1 VRVRLLGP
9 VDVIVAGTPKAVSGL
24 RRRAVLATLALQP
37 GHIVTTDRLID
48 IVWGDDPPATAVNTL
63 QRHIS
68 YLRAVFG
75 ARSAIVAR
83 SPGYLLDT
91 GVSGETP
98 ECTGEAT
105 DVEVVRR
112 LLRQSGQADPAER
125 VSMLRAAAA
134 LWRGPAL
141 ADVTGVPWLDQQ
153 AAQLAELRLDV
164 VRALVDARLAIGEH
178 AQILEELVA
187 LAREQPLDERIHA
200 QLMLAQYRAGR
211 QADALAT
218 FRRLRQTLDEEL
230 GVEPGQPVRKLQAA
244 ILRQDASIDALP
256 SAAGTTAVQVMRAAP
271 IPAQLPAAVSAF
283 IGRTAELSALD
294 SLLPATEADG
304 PAGRAVGPA
313 AMAIAAVSGTAGVG
327 KTALTLRWAN
337 RVAGRFPDGQL
348 YVNLRGFDP
357 GGPATDPA
365 EVLHGFLVAFG
376 VPAARVPPGR
386 DDRTGLFRSV
396 LAGKRVL
403 VVLDNARDVDQV
415 RPLLP
420 GSPGCLV
427 VVTSRNQL
435 TSLVVTGGARPLVLD
450 LPSPDEA
457 RDLFAHR
464 IDGHRLAADPGAV
477 DEIVERCARLPLA
490 LAIAA
495 ARAAVQPGLPLTA
508 LAGQLRD
515 SADRLATLRG
525 GDRATDLC
533 AVFSWSYR
541 RLSAEAARL
550 FRLLGLH
557 PGPDIGSAAAASLL
571 GVPTARARQL
581 LAELT
586 AANLLSEHRPGRYA
600 CHDLLRAY
608 AAERAAATGPAAHN
622 RAALSRV
629 LDYYLHTGYAA
640 TLALHPPFS
649 QIELPPCPPDVR
661 PTPIGGRAEATAW
674 FTAELSVLLAA
685 VSHAAGSG
693 FEAVACRLAWTMT
706 RFLDCSGHWSDW
718 LAVHWIALD
727 AATRIEDLAAQEH
740 AHRDLGRAF
749 SRQGRQDE
757 ATRHLRQ
764 ALALSD
770 AVGDQT
776 GRAHTHLN
784 LGQAAERQGRL
795 RAALDHSQQALA
807 LFQRSGHL
815 AGEAYALNVVG
826 WQLSLLGDHH
836 RALASCEQ
844 AVHMLR
850 QVGDM
855 QGEADAWDSL
865 GYANHQLGRHRQAIS
880 CYENAVRLFQQHGD
894 QYAWAATLRNIGDTN
909 LALGDPIA
917 ARTAWRRALTV
928 LAALG
933 HPDADEVRANLTRLV
948 DEGPHT
954 LSPTG

>member
-9 VDVIVAGTPKAVSGL
+9 VDVIVAGTPTAVSGL
-24 RRRAVLATLALQP
+24 RRRAILATLALQP
-37 GHIVTTDRLID
+37 GHVVSTDRLID

-75 ARSAIVAR
+75 ARAAIMAR
-83 SPGYLLDT
+83 APGYLLDT
-91 GVSGETP
+91 GVSHKTP
-98 ECTGEAT
+98 EGTGEAT
-105 DVEVVRR
+105 DVEAVRR
-112 LLRQSGQADPAER
+112 LLHQSRQADPAER
-125 VSMLRAAAA
+125 VSLLRTAAA

-141 ADVTGVPWLDQQ
+141 ADVTGLPWLDQQ
-153 AAQLAELRLDV
+153 AEQLAQLQLDV

-178 AQILEELVA
+178 GQLLQELTA
-187 LAREQPLDERIHA
+187 LAQEEPLNERIHA

-218 FRRLRQTLDEEL
+218 FHRLRQTLDEEL

-244 ILRQDASIDALP
+244 ILRQDVSIESPP
-256 SAAGTTAVQVMRAAP
+256 STAAEREVRSAP

-283 IGRTAELSALD
+283 VGRTAELSALD
-294 SLLPATEADG
+294 SLLPV
-304 PAGRAVGPA
+304 AGTDLPA

-327 KTALTLRWAN
+327 KTALALRWAN
-337 RVAGRFPDGQL
+337 RVADRFPDGHL

-357 GGPATDPA
+357 GGPPTDPA
-365 EVLHGFLVAFG
+365 EALYGFLLAFG
-376 VPAARVPPGR
+376 VPATQIPPGR
-386 DDRTGLFRSV
+386 DARTGFFRST

-403 VVLDNARDVDQV
+403 VVLDNARDVEQV

-427 VVTSRNQL
+427 VVTSRDQL
-435 TSLVVTGGARPLVLD
+435 TPLIVTEGARPLVLD
-450 LPSPDEA
+450 LPSREEA
-457 RDLFAHR
+457 RDLFADR
-464 IDGHRLAADPGAV
+464 IEGHRLAAEPDAV
-477 DEIVERCARLPLA
+477 NEIIDRCARLPLA

-495 ARAAVQPGLPLTA
+495 ARAAIQPGLPLTA

-525 GDRATDLC
+525 GDRSTDLC

-541 RLSAEAARL
+541 RLSGEAARL

-571 GVPTARARQL
+571 GVEPARVRQR

-600 CHDLLRAY
+600 FHDLLRAY
-608 AAERAAATGPAAHN
+608 AAERAAATGPAADH
-622 RAALSRV
+622 RAALGRV
-629 LDYYLHTGYAA
+629 LDYYVHTAYAA
-640 TLALHPPFS
+640 ALALHPPFS
-649 QIELPPCPPDVR
+649 QITLPPCPPDVR
-661 PTPIGGRAEATAW
+661 PTSIDGRAEATAW
-674 FTAELSVLLAA
+674 FTAELTVLLAA

-706 RFLDCSGHWSDW
+706 RFLDGSGHWSEW
-718 LAVHWIALD
+718 LEVHRIALD
-727 AATRIEDLAAQEH
+727 AAVRTDDLAAQEH
-740 AHRDLGRAF
+740 ACRDLGRAF
-749 SRQGRQDE
+749 SRMGRQEE
-757 ATRHLRQ
+757 ALQYLRR

-770 AVGDQT
+770 AVGDQA

-784 LGQAAERQGRL
+784 LGQAAEREGRL
-795 RAALDHSQQALA
+795 HAALDHSRQALA
-807 LFQRSGHL
+807 LFQWSGHL
-815 AGEAYALNVVG
+815 AGQAYALNVVG
-826 WQLSLLGDHH
+826 WQQSLIGDHH
-836 RALASCEQ
+836 QALASCTR
-844 AVHMLR
+844 AVRLLR

-865 GYANHQLGRHRQAIS
+865 GYANHQLGRYRQAIS
-880 CYENAVRLFQQHGD
+880 CYEKAVRLFQQHGD
-894 QYAWAATLRNIGDTN
+894 RYAGAITLRRIGDTY
-909 LALGDPIA
+909 LALGDVMA
-917 ARTAWRRALTV
+917 ARTEWRRALTI
-928 LAALG
+928 LDALG
-933 HPDADEVRANLTRLV
+933 HPDADEVRANL
-948 DEGPHT
+948 DGPIGKGPQT

>member
-9 VDVIVAGTPKAVSGL
+9 VDVIVAGRPKAVSGV

-37 GHIVTTDRLID
+37 GHIVSTDRLID
-48 IVWGDDPPATAVNTL
+48 IVWDDDPPATAVNTL

-83 SPGYLLDT
+83 SPGYLLDG
-91 GVSGETP
+91 GVLYEAP
-98 ECTGEAT
+98 ERAGEAT
-105 DVEVVRR
+105 DVAVVRR
-112 LLRQSGQADPAER
+112 LLRQSRQADPAEQ
-125 VSMLRAAAA
+125 VTMLRAATA

-141 ADVTGVPWLDQQ
+141 ADVTGLPWLDQQ

-164 VRALVDARLAIGEH
+164 VRALLDARLAIGEH
-178 AQILEELVA
+178 AQLLEELAA
-187 LAREQPLDERIHA
+187 LAPEQPLDERIHA

-230 GVEPGQPVRKLQAA
+230 GVEPGQPVRELQAA

-256 SAAGTTAVQVMRAAP
+256 SGAGTPSAAGTTAVQAMRAAP
-271 IPAQLPAAVSAF
+271 IPAQLPAALPAF
-283 IGRTAELSALD
+283 VGRTAELSALD
-294 SLLPATEADG
+294 SLLPVNETDH
-304 PAGRAVGPA
+304 PA

-327 KTALTLRWAN
+327 KTALVLRWAN
-337 RVAGRFPDGQL
+337 RVASRFCDGQL
-348 YVNLRGFDP
+348 YANLRGFDP
-357 GGPATDPA
+357 GGRAIDPA
-365 EVLHGFLVAFG
+365 DALHGFLLAFG
-376 VPAARVPPGR
+376 VPAARIPPGR
-386 DDRTGLFRSV
+386 DARTGLFRST
-396 LAGKRVL
+396 LAGKAVL

-427 VVTSRNQL
+427 VVTSRDQL
-435 TSLVVTGGARPLVLD
+435 TPLIVTEGARPLVLD
-450 LPSPDEA
+450 LPSRDEA

-464 IDGHRLAADPGAV
+464 LEGHRLAAEPDAV
-477 DEIVERCARLPLA
+477 DEIIDRCARLPLA

-495 ARAAVQPGLPLTA
+495 ARAAIQSGLALTT

-515 SADRLATLRG
+515 SADRLVTLRG

-541 RLSAEAARL
+541 RLSAEAARM

-571 GVPTARARQL
+571 GVEPARAGRL
-581 LAELT
+581 LTELT

-600 CHDLLRAY
+600 FHDLLRAY
-608 AAERAAATGPAAHN
+608 AAERAAATGSVADN
-622 RAALSRV
+622 RAALGRV
-629 LDYYLHTGYAA
+629 FDHYVYTAHAA

-661 PTPIGGRAEATAW
+661 PTPIDGRAEAMAW
-674 FTAELSVLLAA
+674 FTAELTVLLAA

-693 FEAVACRLAWTMT
+693 FEVVACRLAWTMT
-706 RFLDCSGHWSDW
+706 RFLDGSGHWSEW
-718 LAVHWIALD
+718 LAVHRTAL
-727 AATRIEDLAAQEH
+727 AAAVRIDDLAAQEH
-740 AHRDLGRAF
+740 ACRDLGRAF
-749 SRQGRQDE
+749 SRMGRQEE
-757 ATRHLRQ
+757 AVQHLRR
-764 ALALSD
+764 ALALCD

-795 RAALDHSQQALA
+795 HAALDHSQQALD

-815 AGEAYALNVVG
+815 AGQAYTLNVVG
-826 WQLSLLGDHH
+826 WQQSLIGDHH
-836 RALASCEQ
+836 RGLACCKR
-844 AVHMLR
+844 AVRMLR
-850 QVGDM
+850 QVGDV

-865 GYANHQLGRHRQAIS
+865 GYANHQLGWYRQAIA
-880 CYENAVRLFQQHGD
+880 CYEKAVRLFHQHGD
-894 QYAWAATLRNIGDTN
+894 RYAGAATLRHIGDTYT
-909 LALGDPIA
+909 ALGDPVA
-917 ARTAWRRALTV
+917 ARTAWLRALAI
-928 LAALG
+928 LDALG
-933 HPDADEVRANLTRLV
+933 HPEADEVRANLARMV
-948 DEGPHT
+948 GEGPHT

>member
-91 GVSGETP
+91 GVSRETP

-153 AAQLAELRLDV
+153 AAQLAELQLDV

-178 AQILEELVA
+178 AQILEELAA

-230 GVEPGQPVRKLQAA
+230 GVEPGQPVRELQAA

-256 SAAGTTAVQVMRAAP
+256 SAVGTTAAQVMRAGP
-271 IPAQLPAAVSAF
+271 TPAQLPAAVSAF
-283 IGRTAELSALD
+283 IGRAAELSALD
-294 SLLPATEADG
+294 ALLPINGTDH
-304 PAGRAVGPA
+304 PA
-313 AMAIAAVSGTAGVG
+313 AMALAAVSGTAGVG
-327 KTALTLRWAN
+327 KTALVLRWAN
-337 RVAGRFPDGQL
+337 RIAGRFPDGQL

-357 GGPATDPA
+357 GGPATDPTEA
-365 EVLHGFLVAFG
+365 LDGFLVAFG
-376 VPAARVPPGR
+376 VPAAQIPPGR
-386 DDRTGLFRSV
+386 EARTGLFRSV

-403 VVLDNARDVDQV
+403 VILDNARDVEQV

-435 TSLVVTGGARPLVLD
+435 TPLIVAEGAHPVVLD
-450 LPSPDEA
+450 LPGQDEA
-457 RDLFAHR
+457 RELFAHR
-464 IDGHRLAADPGAV
+464 LDGHRLAAEPDAV
-477 DEIVERCARLPLA
+477 DDIIDRCARLPLA

-495 ARAAVQPGLPLTA
+495 ARAAVQPGLPLTV

-541 RLSAEAARL
+541 QLSTEAARL

-571 GVPTARARQL
+571 GGPTARARQL

-600 CHDLLRAY
+600 FHDLLRAY

-661 PTPIGGRAEATAW
+661 PTPIDGRAEATAW
-674 FTAELSVLLAA
+674 FTAELTVLLAA

-693 FEAVACRLAWTMT
+693 FETVACRLAWTMT

-749 SRQGRQDE
+749 SRQGRQEE
-757 ATRHLRQ
+757 ATQHLRR

-807 LFQRSGHL
+807 LFQRSDHL

-850 QVGDM
+850 RVGDM

-865 GYANHQLGRHRQAIS
+865 GYANHQLGRYRHAIS

-894 QYAWAATLRNIGDTN
+894 RYAGAATLRNIGDTN
-909 LALGDPIA
+909 LALGDPMA
-917 ARTAWRRALTV
+917 ARTAWRRALTI
-928 LAALG
+928 LDALR
-933 HPDADEVRANLTRLV
+933 HPDADEVRANLARLV
-948 DEGPHT
+948 SGGPHT